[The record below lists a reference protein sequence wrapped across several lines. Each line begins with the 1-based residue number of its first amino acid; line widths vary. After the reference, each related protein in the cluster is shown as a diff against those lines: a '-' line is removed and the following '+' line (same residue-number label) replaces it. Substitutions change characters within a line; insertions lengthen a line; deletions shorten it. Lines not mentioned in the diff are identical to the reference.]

1 MQLIV
6 ILLITVSVLT
16 LLSGITVFLGSTKGD
31 RLRSAWFFVAT
42 IFAAIWTVSISM
54 FLIAEPSW
62 KDSIDLPVRWT
73 YLSSIFIDIALL
85 GYISW
90 REKYGK
96 IITSAFLLGGIILSA
111 VFINNPGLLYTDV
124 ILSSS
129 GNSLITN
136 IGTFY
141 FIYIVFFCLLVPSVI
156 LTLLKQVIKPTSKKK
171 RGGDLVLLIGFAIS
185 GTVSLIFCL
194 ILPLWRWDLVWLGPL
209 AVSTTIIAFY
219 YSILRYRVLN
229 LSSIWLKILSYI
241 VIMASSAVIY
251 MVIFSI
257 IFALLFRGSTPSTE
271 VIILNFI
278 MILIVLLLFPATNE
292 LNMFVNSLISN
303 QDVDM
308 VYIIK
313 KLNKFTPRTNADLR
327 ELADFLAD
335 HMHFESIG
343 LLIDKQIHGSSLSNI
358 TVDEVEAI
366 SKLAD
371 PENDIWQ
378 KINESEDPW
387 QKLDVSAVAALR
399 DSSGKTFGQVIIGKP
414 VGKINFNQRDIVQI
428 ETVINLVATT
438 ISSKRNAKL
447 KRARNGRSNSQ
458 AD

>member
-16 LLSGITVFLGSTKGD
+16 LLSGVTVFLGSSKGD
-31 RLRSAWFFVAT
+31 RLRSAWFFIAT

-62 KDSIDLPVRWT
+62 KASIDLPVRWT

-96 IITSAFLLGGIILSA
+96 IVTLAFLIGGIILSA

-124 ILSSS
+124 ILSNT
-129 GNSLITN
+129 GNSLVTN
-136 IGTFY
+136 IGPFY
-141 FIYIVFFCLLVPSVI
+141 FIYITFFCLLVPAVI
-156 LTLLKQVIKPTSKKK
+156 LTLLKQIIKPVSKKK

-185 GTVSLIFCL
+185 GTMSLIFCL

-278 MILIVLLLFPATNE
+278 MILIVLLLFPAMNE
-292 LNMFVNSLISN
+292 LNMFVNSLIST

-308 VYIIK
+308 IYIIK
-313 KLNKFTPRTNADLR
+313 KLNKFTPRTNSDLK

-335 HMHFESIG
+335 HMHFESVNF
-343 LLIDKQIHGSSLSNI
+343 LIDKQIYGSIKNKI
-358 TVDEVEAI
+358 TSDEVEII
-366 SKLAD
+366 SRLGD
-371 PENDIWQ
+371 PENGIWQ
-378 KINESEDPW
+378 NIDENDEKWLRHDF
-387 QKLDVSAVAALR
+387 SAIAALR
-399 DSSGKTFGQVIIGKP
+399 DSNGQTFGQMIIGKP
-414 VGKINFNQRDIVQI
+414 IGKINFNQRDIIQI
-428 ETVINLVATT
+428 ESAINMVATT
-438 ISSKRNAKL
+438 ISSRNHPKRT
-447 KRARNGRSNSQ
+447 KRS
-458 AD
+458 

>member
-16 LLSGITVFLGSTKGD
+16 LLSGITVFLGSSKGD
-31 RLRSAWFFVAT
+31 RLRSAWFLVAT

-62 KDSIDLPVRWT
+62 KESIDLPVRWT

-96 IITSAFLLGGIILSA
+96 IMTLSFLISGIILSA
-111 VFINNPGLLYTDV
+111 VFINNPSLLYTDV
-124 ILSSS
+124 ILSNT

-136 IGTFY
+136 IGPFY
-141 FIYIVFFCLLVPSVI
+141 FIYIAFFCLLVPSVI
-156 LTLLKQVIKPTSKKK
+156 LTLLKQIIKPASKKK

-219 YSILRYRVLN
+219 YSILRYHVLN

-241 VIMASSAVIY
+241 VIMTSSAVIY

-278 MILIVLLLFPATNE
+278 MILIVLLLFPAMNE
-292 LNMFVNSLISN
+292 LNMFVNSLIST

-308 VYIIK
+308 IYIIK
-313 KLNKFTPRTNADLR
+313 KLNKFTPRTNSDLK

-335 HMHFESIG
+335 HMHFESVN
-343 LLIDKQIHGSSLSNI
+343 LLIDKQIYGSTKNKI
-358 TVDEVEAI
+358 TADEVEII
-366 SKLAD
+366 SELGD
-371 PENDIWQ
+371 PENGIWQ
-378 KINESEDPW
+378 NIDENDEKW
-387 QKLDVSAVAALR
+387 LRHGFSAVAALR
-399 DSSGKTFGQVIIGKP
+399 DSSGKTFGQMIIGKP
-414 VGKINFNQRDIVQI
+414 IGKINFNQRDIVQI
-428 ETVINLVATT
+428 ESAINMVATT
-438 ISSKRNAKL
+438 ISSKNRP
-447 KRARNGRSNSQ
+447 KRTKRS
-458 AD
+458 

>member
-16 LLSGITVFLGSTKGD
+16 LLSGITVFLGSSKGD

-42 IFAAIWTVSISM
+42 IFAVIWTVSISM
-54 FLIAEPSW
+54 FLIVEPSW
-62 KDSIDLPVRWT
+62 KAPIDLPVRWT

-96 IITSAFLLGGIILSA
+96 IITLAFLMGGIILSA

-124 ILSSS
+124 ILSNT
-129 GNSLITN
+129 GNSLVTN
-136 IGTFY
+136 IGPFY
-141 FIYIVFFCLLVPSVI
+141 FIYIAFFCILVPAVI
-156 LTLLKQVIKPTSKKK
+156 LTLLKQIIKPVSKKK
-171 RGGDLVLLIGFAIS
+171 RGGNLVLLIGFAIS
-185 GTVSLIFCL
+185 GTMSLIFCL

-219 YSILRYRVLN
+219 YSILRYHVLN

-257 IFALLFRGSTPSTE
+257 IFALLFRGSTPSIE

-278 MILIVLLLFPATNE
+278 MILIVLLLFPAMNE
-292 LNMFVNSLISN
+292 LNMFVNSLIST

-308 VYIIK
+308 IYIIK
-313 KLNKFTPRTNADLR
+313 KLNKFTPRTNSDFK

-335 HMHFESIG
+335 HMHFESINF
-343 LLIDKQIHGSSLSNI
+343 LIDKQIYGSTKNKI
-358 TVDEVEAI
+358 TSEEVEII
-366 SKLAD
+366 SGLSEPK
-371 PENDIWQ
+371 NGIWQ
-378 KINESEDPW
+378 NIDEDDERW
-387 QKLDVSAVAALR
+387 LKHGFSAIAVLK
-399 DSSGKTFGQVIIGKP
+399 DSNGQTFGQMIIGKP
-414 VGKINFNQRDIVQI
+414 IGKINFNQRDIVQI
-428 ETVINLVATT
+428 ESAINMVATT
-438 ISSKRNAKL
+438 ISPRNHPKKIKRP
-447 KRARNGRSNSQ
+447 
-458 AD
+458 

>member
-16 LLSGITVFLGSTKGD
+16 LLSGVTVFLGSSKGD
-31 RLRSAWFFVAT
+31 RLRSAWFFIAT

-62 KDSIDLPVRWT
+62 KASIDLPVRWT

-96 IITSAFLLGGIILSA
+96 IVTLAFLIGGIILSA

-124 ILSSS
+124 ILSSA
-129 GNSLITN
+129 GNSLVTN
-136 IGTFY
+136 IGPFY
-141 FIYIVFFCLLVPSVI
+141 FIYITFFCLLVPAVI
-156 LTLLKQVIKPTSKKK
+156 LALLKQILKPVSKKK

-185 GTVSLIFCL
+185 GTMSLIFCL

-278 MILIVLLLFPATNE
+278 MILIVLLLFPAMNE
-292 LNMFVNSLISN
+292 LNMFVNSLIST

-308 VYIIK
+308 IYIIK
-313 KLNKFTPRTNADLR
+313 KLNKFTPRTNSDLK

-335 HMHFESIG
+335 HMHFESVNF
-343 LLIDKQIHGSSLSNI
+343 LIDKQIYGSIKNKI
-358 TVDEVEAI
+358 TSDEVEII
-366 SKLAD
+366 SRLGD
-371 PENDIWQ
+371 PENGIWQ
-378 KINESEDPW
+378 NIDENDEKWLRHDF
-387 QKLDVSAVAALR
+387 SAIAALR
-399 DSSGKTFGQVIIGKP
+399 DSNGQTFGQMIIGKP
-414 VGKINFNQRDIVQI
+414 IGKINFNQRDIIQI
-428 ETVINLVATT
+428 ESAINMVATT
-438 ISSKRNAKL
+438 ISSRNHPKRT
-447 KRARNGRSNSQ
+447 KRS
-458 AD
+458 

>member
-16 LLSGITVFLGSTKGD
+16 LLSGVTVFLGSSKGD

-62 KDSIDLPVRWT
+62 KASIDLPVRWT

-96 IITSAFLLGGIILSA
+96 IITLAFLIGGIILSA

-124 ILSSS
+124 ILSNT
-129 GNSLITN
+129 GNSLVTN
-136 IGTFY
+136 IGPFY
-141 FIYIVFFCLLVPSVI
+141 FIYIVFFCILVPAVI
-156 LTLLKQVIKPTSKKK
+156 LTLLKQILKPVSKKK

-185 GTVSLIFCL
+185 GTMSLIFCL

-278 MILIVLLLFPATNE
+278 MILIVLLLFPAMNE
-292 LNMFVNSLISN
+292 LNMFVNSLIST

-308 VYIIK
+308 IYIIK
-313 KLNKFTPRTNADLR
+313 KLNKFTPRTNSDLK

-335 HMHFESIG
+335 HMHFESVNF
-343 LLIDKQIHGSSLSNI
+343 LIDKQIYGSIKNKI
-358 TVDEVEAI
+358 TSDEVEII
-366 SKLAD
+366 SRLGD
-371 PENDIWQ
+371 PENGIWQ
-378 KINESEDPW
+378 NIDENDEKWLRHDF
-387 QKLDVSAVAALR
+387 SAIAALR
-399 DSSGKTFGQVIIGKP
+399 DSNGQTFGQMIIGKP
-414 VGKINFNQRDIVQI
+414 IGKINFNQRDIIQI
-428 ETVINLVATT
+428 ESAINMVATT
-438 ISSKRNAKL
+438 ISSRNHPKRT
-447 KRARNGRSNSQ
+447 KRS
-458 AD
+458 

>member
-1 MQLIV
+1 MQLIA

-16 LLSGITVFLGSTKGD
+16 LLSGVAVFLGSTKGD
-31 RLRSAWFFVAT
+31 RSRSAWFFVAT
-42 IFAAIWTVSISM
+42 IFAAMWTVSISI

-62 KDSIDLPVRWT
+62 RNSIDWSIRWT

-90 REKYGK
+90 HEKYGK
-96 IITSAFLLGGIILSA
+96 YMTLAFLIGGIILSG

-124 ILSSS
+124 NLSSA
-129 GNSLITN
+129 GNSLVTN
-136 IGTFY
+136 IGAFY
-141 FIYIVFFCLLVPSVI
+141 FIYIAFFCLLVPAVI
-156 LTLLKQVIKPTSKKK
+156 LTLFKQIIKPTSKKK

-185 GTVSLIFCL
+185 GTMSLIFCL

-209 AVSTTIIAFY
+209 SVSTTIIAFY
-219 YSILRYRVLN
+219 YSILRYHALN

-241 VIMASSAVIY
+241 VITTSAAVIY

-278 MILIVLLLFPATNE
+278 MILIVLLLLPAMNE
-292 LNMFVNSLISN
+292 LNMLMHSLIST

-308 VYIIK
+308 IYIIK

-343 LLIDKQIHGSSLSNI
+343 LLIDKQIHGSNFSKI
-358 TVDEVEAI
+358 TVDEVDII
-366 SKLAD
+366 SKLGD

-378 KINESEDPW
+378 KINENDERW

-399 DSSGKTFGQVIIGKP
+399 DSSGNTFGQMIIGKP
-414 VGKINFNQRDIVQI
+414 VGKISFNQRDIVQI

-438 ISSKRNAKL
+438 ISSKKHAK
-447 KRARNGRSNSQ
+447 KMKKA
-458 AD
+458 